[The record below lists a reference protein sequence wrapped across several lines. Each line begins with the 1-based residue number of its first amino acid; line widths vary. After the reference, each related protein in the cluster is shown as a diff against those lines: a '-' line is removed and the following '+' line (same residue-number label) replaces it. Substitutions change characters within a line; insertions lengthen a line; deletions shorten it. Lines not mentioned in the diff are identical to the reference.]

1 MKYIKIFEKYSD
13 LYTKKSFGDWVSTL
27 NDNIY
32 TFDER
37 DLDTLRKVSD
47 SYGYKMIIDDLHA
60 IWDED
65 QDAYLLR
72 DNNDMFFIPVFNNEI
87 NLNGE
92 VFKIPGENYT
102 ISNFTVLFFKEE
114 ICEVGKIYQLANLKL
129 TKSIWINKI
138 NDDEYFFVDVHLEA
152 TAEIF
157 SGSSK
162 VEHGLNCDS
171 KVEHGFN
178 CDSIDGLKRIL
189 DDETTPEVA
198 LGISHL

>member
-60 IWDED
+60 IWDEY
-65 QDAYLLR
+65 QDAYLLS
-72 DNNDMFFIPVFNNEI
+72 DNNDMFSISVFNNEI

-114 ICEVGKIYQLANLKL
+114 ICRVGKISQLAKL

-152 TAEIF
+152 TAEMF
-157 SGSSK
+157 AGASK
-162 VEHGLNCDS
+162 VEHGS
-171 KVEHGFN
+171 FN